1 MKANETRI
9 GWMENRD
16 LSVSQWSCPV
26 CTKIFYFVDDDNDEH
41 PPRYC
46 PLCGRKNLRANT

>member
-1 MKANETRI
+1 MKETETRI

-46 PLCGRKNLRANT
+46 PLCGRKNIRANT